1 MRERVDQMHQEY
13 HAQVRKRELIVRYQ
27 EKVNTHNSSVISTTS
42 STFPRQQLNL
52 SRQMKGM
59 TESQLEYLLEK
70 RLALRRERLAALR
83 IQRIFRGYRAR
94 KAY

>member
-1 MRERVDQMHQEY
+1 MRERVDQMHQDY
-13 HAQVRKRELIVRYQ
+13 HAHVRKRELLVRYQ

-42 STFPRQQLNL
+42 STLPRQQLNL

>member
-1 MRERVDQMHQEY
+1 MRDRVNQMHQEY
-13 HAQVRKRELIVRYQ
+13 HAQVRKRELLVRYQ
-27 EKVNTHNSSVISTTS
+27 EKVNHHNTSFISTTS
-42 STFPRQQLNL
+42 STLPRQQSNL

-83 IQRIFRGYRAR
+83 IQRMFRGYRAR
-94 KAY
+94 KTY